1 MLFASG
7 NFPRVFFKMATSKIC
22 NLPCGNFPSL
32 SQPQSSVPYSLFQPK
47 RSCLY
52 SPSQLQ
58 RSDLLLVI
66 LQIWK
71 VAIREI
77 AFGKLPN
84 TVLDD
89 LLRPI
94 VYTFDLK
101 RVCFK
106 ERKCEKFLNLIILFL
121 LRCAEGLHFSE
132 DIGTCVWARESGR
145 VLSML
150 VYPCLSLCILVY
162 PCLILS
168 IIVYHCL
175 SLSLFGYPCL
185 ILSILGYPCLSVSVL
200 VYPFLTMSILVYP
213 CLSLSILI
221 YPCLSLSILSILVY
235 PCLFLYILV

>member
-106 ERKCEKFLNLIILFL
+106 QRRYEKFLNLIILFL

-175 SLSLFGYPCL
+175 SLS
-185 ILSILGYPCLSVSVL
+185 ILN
-200 VYPFLTMSILVYP
+200 
-213 CLSLSILI
+213 CLSLSILGYLRLSMSVLV
-221 YPCLSLSILSILVY
+221 YPCLTMFIFVYSCISLSILVY
-235 PCLFLYILV
+235 PCFFYI